1 MSGSVDFAPLVP
13 VALIAALGG
22 IGLVMVLL
30 GALALV
36 SLVFALLNPAIREE
50 DREALSDIAVL
61 VVDRSQSQEIGKRT
75 ELLADA
81 ETQVKDVP
89 ESMQPLG
96 YDGPLHA
103 LITGRPGERDR
114 RLIIE
119 NAPRFAFV
127 GQQQMI

>member
-36 SLVFALLNPAIREE
+36 SLVLALLNPAIREE

-75 ELLADA
+75 ELLGDA
-81 ETQVKDVP
+81 EAQVK
-89 ESMQPLG
+89 E
-96 YDGPLHA
+96 A
-103 LITGRPGERDR
+103 LTGLADTEFRVATVTSG
-114 RLIIE
+114 
-119 NAPRFAFV
+119 V
-127 GQQQMI
+127 VS